1 MSHWRRNFENMDVA
15 IGAHTLEKDGKFV
28 PRIVTIE
35 RFYND
40 KITGQMGTEQKRFVK
55 FKEFKLPMV
64 CNITNY
70 RRLEKFFNSFDESDY
85 LGKQITLGVEDVSV
99 ARDKVK
105 ALRFSTRP
113 INVVKPK
120 TPVKD
125 EDLPKVK
132 ELISSG
138 ATTLE
143 KIMETRSLTQKQID
157 EIKSK

>member
-1 MSHWRRNFENMDVA
+1 MHWRKNFAATDKA
-15 IGAHTLEKDGKFV
+15 IGAHSLEKDGKYV
-28 PRIVTIE
+28 PVVVTIE

-40 KITGQMGTEQKRFVK
+40 KITGPMGSEQKRFVK
-55 FKEFKLPMV
+55 LKEFRLPMIV
-64 CNITNY
+64 NLSNY
-70 RRLEKFFNSFDESDY
+70 KRLEKFFNSFDESDY

>member
-1 MSHWRRNFENMDVA
+1 MHLRKNFAATDKA
-15 IGAHTLEKDGKFV
+15 IGAHSLEKDGKYV
-28 PRIVTIE
+28 PVVVTIE
-35 RFYND
+35 MFYND
-40 KITGQMGTEQKRFVK
+40 KITGPQGSEQKRFVK
-55 FKEFKLPMV
+55 LKEFRLPMIV
-64 CNITNY
+64 NLSNFK
-70 RRLEKFFNSFDESDY
+70 RLEKFFNSFDESDY

>member
-1 MSHWRRNFENMDVA
+1 MHWRRNFENMDVA
-15 IGAHTLEKDGKFV
+15 IGAHSLEKDGKYV
-28 PRIVTIE
+28 PVVVTIE

-40 KITGQMGTEQKRFVK
+40 KITGPQGSEQKRFVK